1 MNYQV
6 FSHSFAATGNGIRK
20 RFVSYAGAQA
30 LAADVVL
37 GVARTD
43 FKLGDTAGADI
54 LGVTAVEAGG
64 PIAAGVSVVPD
75 AQGRAVADPMTGG
88 NLAANS
94 AGRSTNAV
102 TAAGQT
108 VFVFL
113 K

>member
-1 MNYQV
+1 MHYQT
-6 FSHSFAATGNGIRK
+6 FSHSFTAAADGVRK
-20 RFVSYAGAQA
+20 RFVTYAGALA
-30 LAADVVL
+30 GAADIVL
-37 GVARTD
+37 GVAQAD
-43 FKLGDTAGADI
+43 FKAGNVAPADI

-75 AQGRAVADPMTGG
+75 AQGRAIADPMTGG
-88 NLAANS
+88 NVAANS

>member
-1 MNYQV
+1 VNYQT
-6 FSHSFAATGNGIRK
+6 FSHSFAATGNGSRK
-20 RFVSYAGAQA
+20 RFVTFAGAQA
-30 LAADVVL
+30 VAADVVL

-75 AQGRAVADPMTGG
+75 AQGRAIADPMTGG

-108 VFVFL
+108 VLVFL